1 VLGNR
6 IHLEAI
12 YFDQEVEDAIFFDL
26 AGFSGYL
33 QDVGTSTSKG
43 VEITADLQLSDS
55 LRLTSNYTYNDTK
68 RPNGLQRRRRP
79 EGLMNIGLAYTALDD
94 RLKINGFYRVSRDAT
109 DEIFGSPVDLD
120 DFEVLDISARYRITD
135 NFSIYARLENAFGED
150 YEEITGFNSP
160 ERAAYLGFKLNFSA
174 N

>member
-1 VLGNR
+1 MLGNR
-6 IHLEAI
+6 IHLEAV

-26 AGFSGYL
+26 AGCRGFL

-55 LRLTSNYTYNDTK
+55 LRLTSNYTYNDTE

-94 RLKINGFYRVSRDAT
+94 RLKIHGFYRISRDAT

-120 DFEVLDISARYRITD
+120 DFEVLDISASYRITD
-135 NFSIYARLENAFGED
+135 NFSIYARLENAFDED
-150 YEEITGFNSP
+150 YEEITGFKSP
-160 ERAAYLGFKLNFSA
+160 ERAA
-174 N
+174 